1 MKILEI
7 AKNKMMKRKIMI
19 LDYKEAEK
27 VFKMSLEN
35 LKMNLMTLPK
45 KGATNQN
52 KKIKVIR

>member
-1 MKILEI
+1 
-7 AKNKMMKRKIMI
+7 MI